1 MKLSER
7 LRRLRTSRGFGVHS
21 PFAFWLLT
29 EVIRNRYSYYGYE
42 DIEAALERHPEEG
55 ALRSH
60 CRLLLRL
67 AGRMGVEVAVLP
79 DGTPEAVRAAVRG
92 AGKRIRLLSPRAGV
106 RGGHRMFLWTRAG
119 LPKNPALEEAL
130 DQEGSVVVVFQ
141 PAPGVKEEL
150 LDMMNCGVLVD
161 GISALVVVVRK
172 NLSKAS
178 YDVRF

>member
-1 MKLSER
+1 M
-7 LRRLRTSRGFGVHS
+7 TSSSV
-21 PFAFWLLT
+21 P
-29 EVIRNRYSYYGYE
+29 
-42 DIEAALERHPEEG
+42 PK
-55 ALRSH
+55 
-60 CRLLLRL
+60 
-67 AGRMGVEVAVLP
+67 
-79 DGTPEAVRAAVRG
+79 AVRAAVRG

-150 LDMMNCGVLVD
+150 LDMMNCG
-161 GISALVVVVRK
+161 K